1 MKKYILL
8 SLCLMTLSSSF
19 AQLKDFKF
27 KFYGQIRT
35 DFYYNSR
42 ANEETVDGLCYMDP
56 KDEVLDGNG
65 EDLNATSN
73 SNFYTLYSRLGLD
86 VAGPKLGTAKT
97 SAKVEVDFRGS
108 GTSYSTI
115 RLRHAYFN
123 LDWGKS
129 AVLVGQTWHPLFGDV
144 SPQILNLSVGAPFQP
159 FSRAPQIRYR
169 FNNKHLQL
177 TGALVWQSQYL
188 SQGPAGKSQEYIKKS
203 NIPEIY
209 VGADY
214 KNGGFLAGTGIEMIS
229 LKPRTQSSWEETM
242 LDPTTNSTISIPH
255 TYKVDERITT
265 LSYEAHVKY
274 TNKNWFIGAKSVL
287 GSNLTQASGLGG
299 FGIKHID
306 NKTKEQEYTPIRFS
320 SSWLNVVYGQKWKPG
335 IFVGYAK
342 NLGTS
347 DELVSEKLY
356 GTGTNLD
363 KLVTA
368 GAELTYN
375 VPHWKFGVEYT
386 LSSAWYGKLDKSDGK
401 IIDTHSVSNNRIVA
415 VAMFMF

>member
-1 MKKYILL
+1 MKKYILI
-8 SLCLMTLSSSF
+8 SLCLLTAAGSF
-19 AQLKDFKF
+19 AQNKDFKF

-42 ANEETVDGLCYMDP
+42 ANEETVDGLFYMYP
-56 KDEVLDGNG
+56 KDKVRDEDGN
-65 EDLNATSN
+65 DLNSTPN
-73 SNFYTLYSRLGLD
+73 SNFYTLYSRLGVD

-97 SAKVEVDFRGS
+97 SAKVEFDFRGT
-108 GTSYSTI
+108 GTSYSVI
-115 RLRHAYFN
+115 RLRHAYLN

-129 AVLVGQTWHPLFGDV
+129 ALLLGQTWHPLFGNV

-169 FNNKHLQL
+169 YTEKNFQL
-177 TGALVWQSQYL
+177 TGAAVWQSQYL

-203 NIPEIY
+203 CIPEIY
-209 VGADY
+209 IGADY
-214 KNGGFLAGTGIEMIS
+214 RNGGLLAGVGIEMLS
-229 LKPRTQSSWEETM
+229 LKPRTEATGENNKKFQ
-242 LDPTTNSTISIPH
+242 
-255 TYKVDERITT
+255 VDERITT

-274 TNKNWFIGAKSVL
+274 TNKDWFVGAKSVL

-299 FGIKHID
+299 FGVKSV
-306 NKTKEQEYTPIRFS
+306 NERTGEQKYTPIRFS

-335 IFVGYAK
+335 VFVGYAK

-347 DELVSEKLY
+347 DELYAPDGKAQLY

-363 KLVTA
+363 QLVTA

-375 VPHWKFGVEYT
+375 VPHWKFGLEYT
-386 LSSAWYGKLDKSDGK
+386 LSSA
-401 IIDTHSVSNNRIVA
+401 
-415 VAMFMF
+415 

>member
-1 MKKYILL
+1 M
-8 SLCLMTLSSSF
+8 
-19 AQLKDFKF
+19 
-27 KFYGQIRT
+27 
-35 DFYYNSR
+35 
-42 ANEETVDGLCYMDP
+42 
-56 KDEVLDGNG
+56 
-65 EDLNATSN
+65 
-73 SNFYTLYSRLGLD
+73 
-86 VAGPKLGTAKT
+86 
-97 SAKVEVDFRGS
+97 
-108 GTSYSTI
+108 
-115 RLRHAYFN
+115 
-123 LDWGKS
+123 
-129 AVLVGQTWHPLFGDV
+129 FGDV

-169 FNNKHLQL
+169 FTDKKFQL

-209 VGADY
+209 IGADY
-214 KNGGFLAGTGIEMIS
+214 KNGGLLAGVGIEMIS
-229 LKPRTQSSWEETM
+229 LKPRTQSSWE
-242 LDPTTNSTISIPH
+242 DPTYDPGTNSTILTTRIC
-255 TYKVDERITT
+255 KVDERITI

-347 DELVSEKLY
+347 DELVSDQLY

-363 KLVTA
+363 KLITA

-386 LSSAWYGKLDKSDGK
+386 LSSAWYGKLDKSEGK

>member
-8 SLCLMTLSSSF
+8 SLSLITLSSSF

-42 ANEETVDGLCYMDP
+42 ANEETVDGLFYMYP
-56 KDEVLDGNG
+56 KDEMLDGNG

-169 FNNKHLQL
+169 FTDKKFQL

-209 VGADY
+209 IGADY
-214 KNGGFLAGTGIEMIS
+214 KNGGLLAGVGIEMIS
-229 LKPRTQSSWEETM
+229 LKPRTQSSWE
-242 LDPTTNSTISIPH
+242 DPTYDPGTNSTILTTRIC
-255 TYKVDERITT
+255 KVDERITT

-342 NLGTS
+342 T
-347 DELVSEKLY
+347 
-356 GTGTNLD
+356 
-363 KLVTA
+363 
-368 GAELTYN
+368 
-375 VPHWKFGVEYT
+375 
-386 LSSAWYGKLDKSDGK
+386 
-401 IIDTHSVSNNRIVA
+401 
-415 VAMFMF
+415 

>member
-8 SLCLMTLSSSF
+8 SLCLAIALGSF
-19 AQLKDFKF
+19 AQMKDFNF

-42 ANEETVDGLCYMDP
+42 ANEETVDGLFYMYP
-56 KDEVLDGNG
+56 KDEVLDDNG
-65 EDLNATSN
+65 DDLNSTPN
-73 SNFYTLYSRLGLD
+73 SNFYTLYSRLGVD

-97 SAKVEVDFRGS
+97 SAKVEVDFRGT
-108 GTSYSTI
+108 GTSYSVI
-115 RLRHAYFN
+115 RLRHAYLN

-129 AVLVGQTWHPLFGDV
+129 ALLLGQTWHPLFGDV

-169 FNNKHLQL
+169 YTNKKLQV
-177 TGALVWQSQYL
+177 TGALVWQSQYM
-188 SQGPAGKSQEYIKKS
+188 SQGPAGKSQEYLKKGC
-203 NIPEIY
+203 IPEIY
-209 VGADY
+209 AGIDY
-214 KNGGFLAGTGIEMIS
+214 KSERFLAGVGIEMLS
-229 LKPRTQSSWEETM
+229 MKPRTVSSWQSEDWQGIHT
-242 LDPTTNSTISIPH
+242 H

-265 LSYEAHVKY
+265 LSYEAHMKY
-274 TNKNWFIGAKSVL
+274 TDKKWFVGAKTVL

-306 NKTKEQEYTPIRFS
+306 DKTGEQEYTPIRFS

-347 DELVSEKLY
+347 DELVSNKLY

-363 KLVTA
+363 NLVTA

-375 VPHWKFGVEYT
+375 VPHWKFGLEYT
-386 LSSAWYGKLDKSDGK
+386 FNIAAYGDLDKLEGK
-401 IIDTHSVSNNRIVA
+401 IIDTHNVRNNRIVA